1 MNAMN
6 ENTEYTRKKGI
17 MMNIGYAAL
26 VIAIYVLCF
35 RYVIYVAWPF
45 VFALLFA
52 EILRRPSVWLSRKI
66 HINEK
71 LSAGIVM
78 LVFYIVFGSVAVLI
92 VLKAFWSIVS
102 WVSGIPT
109 LYTEQIEPFLEEVFD
124 IYENYVGGLA
134 DVSYLNNVGNMII
147 DKLGSVV
154 SWLSSTV
161 VNTAKNMAVG
171 FPKALLGFIFMV
183 ISSFFISMDF
193 SRISRFFMA
202 QLKPNQQQIA
212 VSTKE
217 YLGSSIGRLIF
228 SYGIIMIVT
237 FCELN
242 IGLRL
247 LHIANPTIVALIIAI
262 FDILPAL
269 GTGGIVIPWIII
281 EVFSGHYKLAFGLL
295 IMYLAITVI
304 RNIIEPKIVGD
315 NLGVHPVLMLMSIY
329 LGAFLLGGF
338 GIVILPFTIIVIK
351 KLNDSGLIHAYVN
364 DHEPKEEGKEKR
376 SFFDRVIKKKD
387 KND

>member
-1 MNAMN
+1 MD
-6 ENTEYTRKKGI
+6 ENKDLERKKRI
-17 MMNIGYAAL
+17 MINVAYALMA
-26 VIAIYVLCF
+26 IAIYVVVF

-52 EILRRPSVWLSRKI
+52 TILRKPTLWFSRKT
-66 HINEK
+66 HLNEK
-71 LSAGIVM
+71 LSAGILMLIFYVIMASLGVLVVM
-78 LVFYIVFGSVAVLI
+78 
-92 VLKAFWSIVS
+92 KAFWAIVAWMS
-102 WVSGIPT
+102 NFPS
-109 LYTEQIEPFLEEVFD
+109 LYNNDIKPFLESVFNL
-124 IYENYVGGLA
+124 YENYAGKITDA
-134 DVSYLNNVGNMII
+134 SYLDNLGNGFI

-154 SWLSSTV
+154 SSFSTFV
-161 VNTAKNMAVG
+161 VGLAKSMAMG

-183 ISSFFISMDF
+183 ISSFFIAMDY
-193 SRISRFFMA
+193 SRITRFFMV

-212 VSTKE
+212 VSTRE
-217 YLGSSIGRLIF
+217 YLGTSIGRLIF
-228 SYGIIMIVT
+228 SYGIIMIIT

-247 LHIANPTIVALIIAI
+247 LHVANPTVVALLIAI

-269 GTGGIVIPWIII
+269 GTGGIVIPWIVI
-281 EVFSGHYKLAFGLL
+281 EACSGNFKMALGLL
-295 IMYLAITVI
+295 VMYLAITVI

-338 GIVILPFTIIVIK
+338 GIVVLPFTIIVIK
-351 KLNDSGLIHAYVN
+351 KLNDSGLIDIYST
-364 DHEPKEEGKEKR
+364 KYREGDSENEHREVLLDKILKR
-376 SFFDRVIKKKD
+376 KKT

>member
-1 MNAMN
+1 MD
-6 ENTEYTRKKGI
+6 ENKDLERKKRI
-17 MMNIGYAAL
+17 MINVAYALMA
-26 VIAIYVLCF
+26 IAIYVVVF

-52 EILRRPSVWLSRKI
+52 TILRKPTLWFSRKT
-66 HINEK
+66 HLNEK
-71 LSAGIVM
+71 LSAGILMLIFYVIMASLGVLVVM
-78 LVFYIVFGSVAVLI
+78 
-92 VLKAFWSIVS
+92 KAFWAIVAWMS
-102 WVSGIPT
+102 NFPS
-109 LYTEQIEPFLEEVFD
+109 LYNNDIKPFLESVFNL
-124 IYENYVGGLA
+124 YENYAGKITDA
-134 DVSYLNNVGNMII
+134 SYLDNLGNGFI

-154 SWLSSTV
+154 SSFSTFV
-161 VNTAKNMAVG
+161 VGLAKSMAMG

-183 ISSFFISMDF
+183 ISSFFIAMDY
-193 SRISRFFMA
+193 SRITRFFMV

-212 VSTKE
+212 VSTRE
-217 YLGSSIGRLIF
+217 YLGTSIGRLIF
-228 SYGIIMIVT
+228 SYGIIMIIT

-247 LHIANPTIVALIIAI
+247 LHVANPTVVALLIAI

-269 GTGGIVIPWIII
+269 GTGGIVIPWIVI
-281 EVFSGHYKLAFGLL
+281 EACSGNFKMALGLL
-295 IMYLAITVI
+295 VMYLAITVI

-338 GIVILPFTIIVIK
+338 GIVVLPFTIIVIK
-351 KLNDSGLIHAYVN
+351 KLNDSGLIDIYST
-364 DHEPKEEGKEKR
+364 KYREGDSENEHREVPLDKILKR
-376 SFFDRVIKKKD
+376 KKT